1 MASPDFGVFENWGSK
16 GSLRPAAS
24 AAPAPDFSV
33 FDDWGAKR
41 QLRPWENLRSAV
53 NPNIGVDGFSAEGRA
68 ARSALSGGAPAAP
81 AAPGLRA
88 GGLSRT
94 LLNGSSV
101 YDAGASASKAAMRAG
116 AKMAKPALGVAGS
129 ALGVLPHA
137 AAYADDAIPFTDKA
151 KLAGTDVLRMGGTAL
166 GGLFGA
172 GFGSVIPIAGTVAGG
187 AVGGYY
193 GDKAGEA
200 AGNAVFGGD
209 EVLRKHGYSP
219 ERSIID
225 SISNKDGR
233 GFFGGEGGAVP
244 ALPSATPSQQSAAP
258 SASPTQAAASIPT
271 PTQTTPASAAA
282 QGGDAPSA
290 SPTQAAASIPTP
302 TQTTPAS
309 AAAQGGDPNEGKII
323 KNGNSYSG
331 TNIPAG
337 AGMVDASGAPVAQR
351 GGFVGNGGGSGSAP
365 RSGDAATTANDN
377 MIRAANLRD
386 GVDVN
391 RGTSMDTG
399 SKVFIGADTGGFG
412 LLDKNYLRG
421 RSLRMDTTDTKS
433 NMEGAAGYRARI
445 AGAAGAL
452 QEHEKE
458 LSEAPRVAA
467 ERQSKEGIARTN
479 NEAAAKVHQMQNQ
492 TALRGQDM
500 AFAGQRLTA
509 EQQARQNALQLR
521 TEDRKYLHEQRQ
533 YEAERG
539 DKTFTQ
545 RQAADKALNDK
556 ILQMHTANGE
566 DGKPMVDQNAA
577 NATLAGV
584 DTMIARQIDDLKKSG
599 TPADLARAKNLADN
613 GAHALSPDALEKA
626 VRAVKL
632 MNKVNSNSS
641 KFNPLKPDPLVS
653 SDPRDYFDMARH
665 NSGDFVTKTGQRIPA
680 RFLDT
685 QDNAYWFGTPTNE
698 FDLLKGKR

>member
-1 MASPDFGVFENWGSK
+1 MASPDFGVFEDWNSK
-16 GSLRPAAS
+16 NRIP
-24 AAPAPDFSV
+24 
-33 FDDWGAKR
+33 
-41 QLRPWENLRSAV
+41 SAV
-53 NPNIGVDGFSAEGRA
+53 NPNIGADGFSAEGRSL
-68 ARSALSGGAPAAP
+68 RSANMGPKTPAGWTPP
-81 AAPGLRA
+81 AEPTLRA
-88 GGLSRT
+88 GALSRT

-116 AKMAKPALGVAGS
+116 AKIAKPALGVAGS
-129 ALGVLPHA
+129 AFGVLPHA
-137 AAYADDAIPFTDKA
+137 AAYADDAIPYTDRA
-151 KLAGTDVLRMGGTAL
+151 KIIGTDVLRMGGTAL

-172 GFGSVIPIAGTVAGG
+172 GFGSAVPVAGTITGG

-193 GDKAGEA
+193 GDKVGEA
-200 AGNAVFGGD
+200 AGNAVFGGSD
-209 EVLRKHGYSP
+209 LLRKHGYSP
-219 ERSIID
+219 DRSIID
-225 SISNKDGR
+225 SVSNKDGR
-233 GFFGGEGGAVP
+233 GFFGGEGAAAP

-282 QGGDAPSA
+282 
-290 SPTQAAASIPTP
+290 SIPTP
-302 TQTTPAS
+302 TQTTPAG
-309 AAAQGGDPNEGKII
+309 AAQGGDSSEGKII
-323 KNGNSYSG
+323 RNGNSYSG
-331 TNIPAG
+331 TNVPAG

-351 GGFVGNGGGSGSAP
+351 GGFVGNGDGSGSAP
-365 RSGDAATTANDN
+365 RGGDAATTANDN

-399 SKVFIGADTGGFG
+399 SKVFIGADTGGYG

-421 RSLRMDTTDTKS
+421 RSLRMDASSSKS
-433 NMEGAAGYRARI
+433 NMESSAGYRARI

-458 LSEAPRVAA
+458 MSNAPRIEA
-467 ERQSKEGIARTN
+467 ERLSKEGIARTN

-577 NATLAGV
+577 NATIAGV

-599 TPADLARAKNLADN
+599 TPADLARAKNLADH

>member
-1 MASPDFGVFENWGSK
+1 MASPDFGVFE
-16 GSLRPAAS
+16 
-24 AAPAPDFSV
+24 
-33 FDDWGAKR
+33 DWNAKNR
-41 QLRPWENLRSAV
+41 ISSAV
-53 NPNIGVDGFSAEGRA
+53 NPNIGADGFSAEGRSL
-68 ARSALSGGAPAAP
+68 RSANMGPKTPAGWTPP
-81 AAPGLRA
+81 AEPTLRA

-101 YDAGASASKAAMRAG
+101 YDAGASASKAAVRAG
-116 AKMAKPALGVAGS
+116 AKLAKPALGVAGS
-129 ALGVLPHA
+129 AFGVLPHI
-137 AAYADDAIPFTDKA
+137 AAYADDAIPYTDRA
-151 KLAGTDVLRMGGTAL
+151 KIIGTDVLRMGGTAL

-172 GFGSVIPIAGTVAGG
+172 GFGSVIPVAGTITGG

-193 GDKAGEA
+193 GDKVGEA
-200 AGNAVFGGD
+200 AGNAVFGGSD
-209 EVLRKHGYSP
+209 LLRKHGYSP
-219 ERSIID
+219 DRSIID
-225 SISNKDGR
+225 SVSNKDGR
-233 GFFGGEGGAVP
+233 GFFGGEGAAAP

-282 QGGDAPSA
+282 
-290 SPTQAAASIPTP
+290 SIPTP

-309 AAAQGGDPNEGKII
+309 AAAQGGDSNEGKII
-323 KNGNSYSG
+323 RNGNSYSG
-331 TNIPAG
+331 TNVPAG
-337 AGMVDASGAPVAQR
+337 AGMVDASGAPIAQR

-365 RSGDAATTANDN
+365 RGGDAATTANDN

-399 SKVFIGADTGGFG
+399 SKVFIGADTGGYG
-412 LLDKNYLRG
+412 LLDKNYQRG
-421 RSLRMDTTDTKS
+421 RSLRMDASSSKS
-433 NMEGAAGYRARI
+433 NMESSAGYRARI

-458 LSEAPRVAA
+458 MSNAPRAEA
-467 ERQSKEGIARTN
+467 ERLSKEGIARTN

-599 TPADLARAKNLADN
+599 TPADLARAKNLADH

>member
-1 MASPDFGVFENWGSK
+1 MASPDFGVFEDWNSK
-16 GSLRPAAS
+16 NRIP
-24 AAPAPDFSV
+24 
-33 FDDWGAKR
+33 
-41 QLRPWENLRSAV
+41 SAV
-53 NPNIGVDGFSAEGRA
+53 NPNIGADGFSAEGRSL
-68 ARSALSGGAPAAP
+68 RSANMGPKTPAGWTPP
-81 AAPGLRA
+81 AEPTLRA
-88 GGLSRT
+88 GALPRT

-116 AKMAKPALGVAGS
+116 AKIAKPALGVAGS

-137 AAYADDAIPFTDKA
+137 AAYADDAIPYTDRA
-151 KLAGTDVLRMGGTAL
+151 KIIGTDVLRMGGTAL

-172 GFGSVIPIAGTVAGG
+172 GFGSVIPVAGTITGG

-193 GDKAGEA
+193 GDKVGEA
-200 AGNAVFGGD
+200 AGNAVFGGSD
-209 EVLRKHGYSP
+209 LLRKHGYSP
-219 ERSIID
+219 DRSIID
-225 SISNKDGR
+225 SVSNKDGR
-233 GFFGGEGGAVP
+233 GFFGGEGAAAP

-282 QGGDAPSA
+282 
-290 SPTQAAASIPTP
+290 SIPTP
-302 TQTTPAS
+302 TQTTPAG
-309 AAAQGGDPNEGKII
+309 AAQGGDSSEGKII
-323 KNGNSYSG
+323 RNGNAYSG
-331 TNIPAG
+331 TNVPAG

-351 GGFVGNGGGSGSAP
+351 GGFVGNGDGSGSAP
-365 RSGDAATTANDN
+365 RGGDAATTANDN

-399 SKVFIGADTGGFG
+399 SKVFIGADTGGYG
-412 LLDKNYLRG
+412 LLDKNYQRG
-421 RSLRMDTTDTKS
+421 RSLRMDASSSKS
-433 NMEGAAGYRARI
+433 NMESSAGYRARI

-458 LSEAPRVAA
+458 MSNAPRIEA
-467 ERQSKEGIARTN
+467 ERLSKEGIARTN

-577 NATLAGV
+577 NATIAGV

-599 TPADLARAKNLADN
+599 TPADLARAKNLADH

>member
-1 MASPDFGVFENWGSK
+1 MASPDFGVFEDWNSK
-16 GSLRPAAS
+16 NRIP
-24 AAPAPDFSV
+24 
-33 FDDWGAKR
+33 
-41 QLRPWENLRSAV
+41 SAV
-53 NPNIGVDGFSAEGRA
+53 NPNIGADGFSAEGRSL
-68 ARSALSGGAPAAP
+68 RSANMGPKTPAGWTPP
-81 AAPGLRA
+81 AEPTLRA
-88 GGLSRT
+88 GALSRT

-116 AKMAKPALGVAGS
+116 AKIAKPALGVAGS
-129 ALGVLPHA
+129 AFGVLPHA
-137 AAYADDAIPFTDKA
+137 AAYADDAIPYTDRA
-151 KLAGTDVLRMGGTAL
+151 KIIGTDVLRMGGTAL

-172 GFGSVIPIAGTVAGG
+172 GFGSVIPVAGTITGG

-193 GDKAGEA
+193 GDKVGEA
-200 AGNAVFGGD
+200 AGNAVFGGSD
-209 EVLRKHGYSP
+209 LLRKHGYSP
-219 ERSIID
+219 DRSIID
-225 SISNKDGR
+225 SVSNKDGR
-233 GFFGGEGGAVP
+233 GFFGGEGAAAP

-282 QGGDAPSA
+282 QGGDS
-290 SPTQAAASIPTP
+290 
-302 TQTTPAS
+302 
-309 AAAQGGDPNEGKII
+309 NEGKII
-323 KNGNSYSG
+323 RNGNSYSG
-331 TNIPAG
+331 TNVPAG

-351 GGFVGNGGGSGSAP
+351 GGFVGNGDGSGSAP
-365 RSGDAATTANDN
+365 RGGDAATTANDN

-399 SKVFIGADTGGFG
+399 SKVFIGADTGGYG
-412 LLDKNYLRG
+412 LLDKNYQRG
-421 RSLRMDTTDTKS
+421 RSLRMDASSSKS
-433 NMEGAAGYRARI
+433 NMESSAGYRARI

-458 LSEAPRVAA
+458 MSNAPRIEA
-467 ERQSKEGIARTN
+467 ERLSKEGIARTH

-577 NATLAGV
+577 NATIAGV

-599 TPADLARAKNLADN
+599 TPADLARAKNLADH

>member
-1 MASPDFGVFENWGSK
+1 MASPDSGVFEDWNSK
-16 GSLRPAAS
+16 KFLRPAA
-24 AAPAPDFSV
+24 
-33 FDDWGAKR
+33 
-41 QLRPWENLRSAV
+41 
-53 NPNIGVDGFSAEGRA
+53 
-68 ARSALSGGAPAAP
+68 
-81 AAPGLRA
+81 
-88 GGLSRT
+88 
-94 LLNGSSV
+94 V
-101 YDAGASASKAAMRAG
+101 YDAGAGASKAAVRAG
-116 AKMAKPALGVAGS
+116 AKLAKPALGVAGS
-129 ALGVLPHA
+129 AFGVLPHA
-137 AAYADDAIPFTDKA
+137 AAYADDAIPYTDRA
-151 KLAGTDVLRMGGTAL
+151 KIIGTDVLRMGGTAV

-172 GFGSVIPIAGTVAGG
+172 GFGSVIPVAGTVAGG

-193 GDKAGEA
+193 GDKVGEA
-200 AGNAVFGGD
+200 AGNAVFGGSD
-209 EVLRKHGYSP
+209 LLRKHGYSP
-219 ERSIID
+219 DRSIID
-225 SISNKDGR
+225 SVSNKDGR
-233 GFFGGEGGAVP
+233 GFFGGEGAAAP

-271 PTQTTPASAAA
+271 PTPVQTAPAGAA
-282 QGGDAPSA
+282 QGGD
-290 SPTQAAASIPTP
+290 SIPTP
-302 TQTTPAS
+302 TPVQTAPAG
-309 AAAQGGDPNEGKII
+309 AAQGGDSSEGKII

-331 TNIPAG
+331 TNVPAG

-351 GGFVGNGGGSGSAP
+351 GGFVGGGGSGSAP

-399 SKVFIGADTGGFG
+399 SKVFIGADTGGYG
-412 LLDKNYLRG
+412 LLDKNYQRG
-421 RSLRMDTTDTKS
+421 RSLRMDASSSKS
-433 NMEGAAGYRARI
+433 NMESSAGYRARI

-458 LSEAPRVAA
+458 MSNAPRIEA
-467 ERQSKEGIARTN
+467 ERLSKEGIARTN
-479 NEAAAKVHQMQNQ
+479 NEAAAKVHQTQNQ

-556 ILQMHTANGE
+556 ILQMHTTNGE

-599 TPADLARAKNLADN
+599 TPADLARAKNLADH

>member
-1 MASPDFGVFENWGSK
+1 MATPDFSVFEDWNSK
-16 GSLRPAAS
+16 NPLRPAA
-24 AAPAPDFSV
+24 APMPDFGV

-41 QLRPWENLRSAV
+41 QLRPMGPPIRSAV
-53 NPNIGVDGFSAEGRA
+53 NPNIGADGLSAEGRA
-68 ARSALSGGAPAAP
+68 VRSTLSGGAPAATP
-81 AAPGLRA
+81 AAPSLRA
-88 GGLSRT
+88 GGLPRT
-94 LLNGSSV
+94 MLSGSFV
-101 YDAGASASKAAMRAG
+101 YDAGAKVGKAGVQAG
-116 AKMAKPALGVAGS
+116 AKLAKPALGVAGS
-129 ALGVLPHA
+129 ALGVIPHV
-137 AAYADDAIPFTDKA
+137 AAYDDDAIPFMDRA
-151 KLAGTDVLRMGGTAL
+151 KLAGTDALRLGGTAL
-166 GGLFGA
+166 GGMFGA
-172 GFGSVIPIAGTVAGG
+172 GLGSVVPVVGTIAGG

-200 AGNAVFGGD
+200 AGNAVFGGAD
-209 EVLRKHGYSP
+209 VLRKYGYNP
-219 ERSIID
+219 DRSIVD
-225 SISNKDGR
+225 SVANKDGR
-233 GFFGGEGGAVP
+233 GFFGGKGAP
-244 ALPSATPSQQSAAP
+244 TSTPPMIAHTQQSTASTAP
-258 SASPTQAAASIPT
+258 PTQPAASTPT
-271 PTQTTPASAAA
+271 PVQTTPTGAPA
-282 QGGDAPSA
+282 QSGVPG
-290 SPTQAAASIPTP
+290 
-302 TQTTPAS
+302 
-309 AAAQGGDPNEGKII
+309 EGQII

-351 GGFVGNGGGSGSAP
+351 GGFVGNGGGSGSSP
-365 RSGDAATTANDN
+365 RGGDAATTANDN
-377 MIRAANLRD
+377 LIRAANLRD

-399 SKVFIGADTGGFG
+399 SKVFIGADTGGYG
-412 LLDKNYLRG
+412 LLDKNYQRG
-421 RSLRMDTTDTKS
+421 RSLRMDVTDSKS
-433 NMEGAAGYRARI
+433 NMESAAGYRARI

-452 QEHEKE
+452 QAHERE
-458 LSEAPRVAA
+458 MSEAPRHEA
-467 ERQSKEGIARTN
+467 ERQSKESIASKN

-521 TEDRKYLHEQRQ
+521 TEERKYLHEQRA
-533 YEAERG
+533 YDADRS

-556 ILQMHTANGE
+556 VLQMHTAAGE

-577 NATLAGV
+577 NATLAGI

-599 TPADLARAKNLADN
+599 TPADLTRAKNLADH

>member
-1 MASPDFGVFENWGSK
+1 MASPDFGVFEDWNSK
-16 GSLRPAAS
+16 KFLRPAAVP
-24 AAPAPDFSV
+24 APTLNTGVAPDFGV
-33 FDDWGAKR
+33 FENWGAKNR
-41 QLRPWENLRSAV
+41 ISSAV
-53 NPNIGVDGFSAEGRA
+53 NPNIGADGFSAEGRA
-68 ARSALSGGAPAAP
+68 VRSTLSGGAPAATP
-81 AAPGLRA
+81 AAPAAPSLRA
-88 GGLSRT
+88 GGLPRT
-94 LLNGSSV
+94 MLSGSSV
-101 YDAGASASKAAMRAG
+101 YDAGAKMSKAGVQAG
-116 AKMAKPALGVAGS
+116 AKLAKPALGVAGS
-129 ALGVLPHA
+129 ALGVIPHA
-137 AAYADDAIPFTDKA
+137 AAYGDDAIPFMDKA
-151 KLAGTDVLRMGGTAL
+151 KLAGTDALRLGGTAI
-166 GGLFGA
+166 GGMFGA
-172 GFGSVIPIAGTVAGG
+172 GVGSVVPVAGTIAGG

-200 AGNAVFGGD
+200 AGNAVFGGAD
-209 EVLRKHGYSP
+209 VLRKYGYNP
-219 ERSIID
+219 DRSIVD
-225 SISNKDGR
+225 SVSNKDGR
-233 GFFGGEGGAVP
+233 GFFGGKGSAVP
-244 ALPSATPSQQSAAP
+244 ALPSATPTQQSVAP
-258 SASPTQAAASIPT
+258 SASSAQTAASAPT
-271 PTQTTPASAAA
+271 PVQTAPASAAA
-282 QGGDAPSA
+282 QGGDS
-290 SPTQAAASIPTP
+290 
-302 TQTTPAS
+302 
-309 AAAQGGDPNEGKII
+309 NEGKII
-323 KNGNSYSG
+323 RNGNSYSG
-331 TNIPAG
+331 TNVPAG
-337 AGMVDASGAPVAQR
+337 ADMVDASGAPVAQR
-351 GGFVGNGGGSGSAP
+351 GGFVGGGGSGSAP

-399 SKVFIGADTGGFG
+399 SKVFIGADTGGYG
-412 LLDKNYLRG
+412 LLDKNYQRG
-421 RSLRMDTTDTKS
+421 RSLRMDASSSKS
-433 NMEGAAGYRARI
+433 NMESSAGYRARI

-458 LSEAPRVAA
+458 MSNAPRIEA
-467 ERQSKEGIARTN
+467 ERLSKEGIARTN
-479 NEAAAKVHQMQNQ
+479 NEAAAKVHQTQNQ

-533 YEAERG
+533 YEAEQNN
-539 DKTFTQ
+539 KTFTQ

-599 TPADLARAKNLADN
+599 TPADLARAKNLADH

>member
-1 MASPDFGVFENWGSK
+1 MASPDFGVFE
-16 GSLRPAAS
+16 
-24 AAPAPDFSV
+24 
-33 FDDWGAKR
+33 DWNAKNR
-41 QLRPWENLRSAV
+41 ISSAV
-53 NPNIGVDGFSAEGRA
+53 NPNIGADGFSAEGRSL
-68 ARSALSGGAPAAP
+68 RSANMGPKTPAGWTPP
-81 AAPGLRA
+81 AEPTLRA
-88 GGLSRT
+88 GALSRT

-116 AKMAKPALGVAGS
+116 AKIAKPALGVAGS
-129 ALGVLPHA
+129 AFGVLPHA
-137 AAYADDAIPFTDKA
+137 AAYADDAIPYTDRA
-151 KLAGTDVLRMGGTAL
+151 KIIGTDVLRMGGTAL

-172 GFGSVIPIAGTVAGG
+172 GFGSVIPVAGTITGG

-193 GDKAGEA
+193 GDKVGEA
-200 AGNAVFGGD
+200 AGNAVFGGSD
-209 EVLRKHGYSP
+209 LLRKHGYSP
-219 ERSIID
+219 DRSIID
-225 SISNKDGR
+225 SVSNKDGR
-233 GFFGGEGGAVP
+233 GFFGGEGAAAP

-282 QGGDAPSA
+282 
-290 SPTQAAASIPTP
+290 SIPTP

-309 AAAQGGDPNEGKII
+309 AAAQGGDSNEGKII
-323 KNGNSYSG
+323 RNGNSYSG
-331 TNIPAG
+331 TNVPAG
-337 AGMVDASGAPVAQR
+337 AGMVDASGAPIAQR

-365 RSGDAATTANDN
+365 RGGDAATTANDN

-399 SKVFIGADTGGFG
+399 SKVFIGADTGGYG
-412 LLDKNYLRG
+412 LLDKNYQRG
-421 RSLRMDTTDTKS
+421 RSLRMDASSSKS
-433 NMEGAAGYRARI
+433 NMESSAGYRARI

-458 LSEAPRVAA
+458 MSNAPRAEA
-467 ERQSKEGIARTN
+467 ERLSKEGIARTN

-599 TPADLARAKNLADN
+599 TPADLARAKNLADH

>member
-1 MASPDFGVFENWGSK
+1 MASPDSGVFEDWNSK
-16 GSLRPAAS
+16 KFLRPAA
-24 AAPAPDFSV
+24 
-33 FDDWGAKR
+33 
-41 QLRPWENLRSAV
+41 
-53 NPNIGVDGFSAEGRA
+53 
-68 ARSALSGGAPAAP
+68 
-81 AAPGLRA
+81 
-88 GGLSRT
+88 
-94 LLNGSSV
+94 V
-101 YDAGASASKAAMRAG
+101 YDAGAGASKAAVRAG
-116 AKMAKPALGVAGS
+116 AKLAKPALGVAGS
-129 ALGVLPHA
+129 AFGVLPHA
-137 AAYADDAIPFTDKA
+137 AAYADDAIPYTDRA
-151 KLAGTDVLRMGGTAL
+151 KIIGTDVLRMGGTAV

-172 GFGSVIPIAGTVAGG
+172 GFGSVIPVAGTVAGG

-193 GDKAGEA
+193 GDKVGEA
-200 AGNAVFGGD
+200 AGNAVFGGSD
-209 EVLRKHGYSP
+209 LLRKHGYSP
-219 ERSIID
+219 DRSIID
-225 SISNKDGR
+225 SVSNKDGR
-233 GFFGGEGGAVP
+233 GFFGGEGAAAP

-271 PTQTTPASAAA
+271 PTPVQTAPAGAA
-282 QGGDAPSA
+282 QGGDS
-290 SPTQAAASIPTP
+290 S
-302 TQTTPAS
+302 
-309 AAAQGGDPNEGKII
+309 EGKII

-331 TNIPAG
+331 TNVPAG

-351 GGFVGNGGGSGSAP
+351 GGFVGGGGSGSAP

-399 SKVFIGADTGGFG
+399 SKVFIGADTGGYG
-412 LLDKNYLRG
+412 LLDKNYQRG
-421 RSLRMDTTDTKS
+421 RSLRMDASSSKS
-433 NMEGAAGYRARI
+433 NMESSAGYRARI

-458 LSEAPRVAA
+458 MSNAPRIEA
-467 ERQSKEGIARTN
+467 ERLSKEGIARTN
-479 NEAAAKVHQMQNQ
+479 NEAAAKVHQTQNQ

-556 ILQMHTANGE
+556 ILQMHTTNGE

-599 TPADLARAKNLADN
+599 TPADLARAKNLADH